1 MGGVCWVVVFLGS
14 RNFHENAIRAVF
26 PVLCGTCFGDVISNI
41 SVKISE
47 SVVNLCISNLDHLL

>member
-1 MGGVCWVVVFLGS
+1 MLGGGLPWVEKLPC
-14 RNFHENAIRAVF
+14 ENAIRAVF